1 MTRSEPA
8 TSIPNLV
15 TGIVPTPY
23 LVRRLTGP
31 EMALTPDTAVLADS
45 DSAMPIA
52 RRFVSE
58 YFSDTSVRLNL
69 IRDATE
75 ARGPV
80 LEFRLDAPPDDAVPG
95 ATGIDPT
102 GADTDERHSIRIEAR
117 GATLTAPT
125 PAGLYRASA
134 SFRQLAAAH
143 RISGTGITPMMVLDG
158 PRYRWRGLSL
168 DMARHFFT
176 VGELSRVIDLLAYY
190 KLNVLHLHLTDNEG
204 WRLQVPG
211 RPKLTENSDDFLSV
225 GEYAAITDYA
235 KQRFITIVPEIDI
248 PGHIGAAAAAYP
260 EIGTTIRG
268 EAKLPGLPATAFTH
282 LDPDNEDA
290 RRFVSDVL
298 GVVAELTRG
307 PFVHIGGD
315 ETVFMPAEKYRRF
328 IDFAATQL
336 AERGKQVI
344 AWQQTVR
351 AEPERIA
358 MFQYWNDMLAPDDS
372 TAIPDPIPSDHPLAG
387 MAAALQDS
395 AVLDAIH
402 AESAR
407 ARQDPYLLARASAP
421 VLLSPASHAYLDRAY
436 AEPPRDPG
444 ASRPHLGHPIHA
456 ASTIRRSW
464 EWDPA
469 RILGDL
475 EVEIAGVEAAIWCET
490 VEGFADLGRL
500 VLPRLVGTADRAWSL
515 STDHTWDEYRDGLAS
530 HARWWRQ
537 RGWEYFDSSL
547 VEWA

>member
-23 LVRRLTGP
+23 VVRRLTGP
-31 EMALTPDTAVLADS
+31 EMSLTPDTAVLADS

-102 GADTDERHSIRIEAR
+102 GADTDERHSIRIQAG

-190 KLNVLHLHLTDNEG
+190 KLNVLHLRLTDNEG

-225 GEYAAITDYA
+225 GEYAAIADYA

-268 EAKLPGLPATAFTH
+268 EAKLPGLPATACTH

-290 RRFVSDVL
+290 RRFVSDAL

-307 PFVHIGGD
+307 PFVHIGGG

-358 MFQYWNDMLAPDDS
+358 MFQYWNDMLA
-372 TAIPDPIPSDHPLAG
+372 
-387 MAAALQDS
+387 
-395 AVLDAIH
+395 H

-407 ARQDPYLLARASAP
+407 ARQDPYLLARALTP

-436 AEPPRDPG
+436 AEPPRGPG
-444 ASRPHLGHPIHA
+444 ASRPHPGHPIHE